1 MRCTDSPSSSI
12 RVHVTVDIQGHG
24 GASRIDGVHPAGGG
38 VVMAMDVITVD
49 GQVELWVGLSR
60 GFKNQH
66 RYQKRHLDTKKE
78 RD

>member
-12 RVHVTVDIQGHG
+12 RVHVTVDIHGHG
-24 GASRIDGVHPAGGG
+24 GPSRIDGVHPAGGG
-38 VVMAMDVITVD
+38 VVMAVDVITVD

-60 GFKNQH
+60 GCNNQH
-66 RYQKRHLDTKKE
+66 RHQKRHLDAKKE